1 MRHFESFINIVRLR
15 DFHFWSFRSFLATF
29 PWICILWL
37 WIINWLKIAHVGNNK
52 GDLFMKLTEK
62 ILKEFWIICWSQW
75 KWKNLPKN
83 AIFRIFPLIYSWDIE
98 NKMRLGLAVF
108 LKKIGSYLTLPNF
121 FWISYGLV
129 FTEPWR
135 PLSYFFNAFVAIP
148 IWTDG
153 SINVSVL
160 HCIHSGWK
168 SRKNVSF

>member
-1 MRHFESFINIVRLR
+1 MPIIVHFGEFLKNWSLRSNSVTRHVTFKRTKIGGKCQNQKLKMRHFESFSNIVRLR

-98 NKMRLGLAVF
+98 NKNEIRFSCILEENWF
-108 LKKIGSYLTLPNF
+108 LPNF
-121 FWISYGLV
+121 
-129 FTEPWR
+129 T
-135 PLSYFFNAFVAIP
+135 
-148 IWTDG
+148 
-153 SINVSVL
+153 
-160 HCIHSGWK
+160 
-168 SRKNVSF
+168 